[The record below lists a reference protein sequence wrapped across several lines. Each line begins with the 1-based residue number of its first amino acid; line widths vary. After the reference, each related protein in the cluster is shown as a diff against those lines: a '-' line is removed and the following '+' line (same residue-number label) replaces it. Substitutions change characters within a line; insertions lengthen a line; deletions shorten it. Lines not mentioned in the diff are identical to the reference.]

1 MKDKAT
7 DITETEDVTKKKEIK
22 PRSTDGKSSG
32 SKPDKRFEIKELTPS
47 QIVEELDKYIV
58 GQDNAKK
65 SVAIALRNRWRRKN
79 IEESLRE
86 EIMPNNI
93 ILIGPTGVG
102 KTEIARR
109 LARLSNAPFIKVEAS
124 KFTEVGYVGRDVESI
139 IREITDLGVT
149 IVKTEKSAEVQKK
162 AEFLAEE
169 RILDILVPPI
179 KRKPN
184 EAGSAQLGFT
194 STQQEYEQEKEE
206 NFKTREKF
214 REMLFSGQLDERMI
228 EVDISGDSFPV
239 MQILGP
245 IGLED
250 MGVNLQDIFGNM
262 MPKKVKKRKMTV
274 GEAKVIL
281 TQEEANKLIDM
292 ESVVKEAVTRV
303 QEYGIVFLDEIDKIA
318 GGDSKSQGG
327 PDVSR
332 EGVQRDL
339 LPIVEGSNVTTKYGM
354 VKTDHI
360 LFIAS
365 GAFHQSKPSDLIPE
379 LQGRFP
385 IRVELNSLS
394 EEDFVKILT
403 QPQNALLKQ
412 YVALLKSEG
421 LELDFDEESIKEIAK
436 IAAEVN
442 EQVENIGARRLHT
455 ILTTLLED
463 ILFDAPDKLKKKKM
477 VVTKEIVEDRLRDI
491 VKNRDLSRY
500 IL

>member
-1 MKDKAT
+1 MKDETAGMNGKEEKPVEKARKGNVKKSKQSK
-7 DITETEDVTKKKEIK
+7 DVLYA
-22 PRSTDGKSSG
+22 
-32 SKPDKRFEIKELTPS
+32 IKELTPS
-47 QIVEELDKYIV
+47 QIVEELDKYII

-65 SVAIALRNRWRRKN
+65 SVAIALRNRWRRKYVQDN
-79 IEESLRE
+79 IRE

-139 IREITDLGVT
+139 IRELTDLAVT
-149 IVKTEKSAEVQKK
+149 VVKAEKNAEVQKK

-169 RILDILVPPI
+169 RILDILVPPV
-179 KRKPN
+179 KRRGGGA
-184 EAGSAQLGFT
+184 EDASQGQFGFSAQ
-194 STQQEYEQEKEE
+194 SEMEKEKE
-206 NFKTREKF
+206 DNFKTREKF
-214 REMLFSGQLDERMI
+214 REMLASGELDSRVI
-228 EVDISGDSFPV
+228 EVDVSSDNFPV
-239 MQILGP
+239 MQVLGP

-250 MGVNLQDIFGNM
+250 MGVNLQDIFGNL
-262 MPKKVKKRKMTV
+262 MPKKMKKRKMTV
-274 GEAKVIL
+274 AEAKVAL
-281 TQEEANKLIDM
+281 TLEESNKLIDM
-292 ESVVKEAVTRV
+292 DAVIKDAISRV

-318 GGDSKSQGG
+318 GGDSKTQG

-360 LFIAS
+360 LFIGS

-385 IRVELNSLS
+385 IRVELNSLT
-394 EEDFVKILT
+394 EDDFVKILT
-403 QPQNALLKQ
+403 QPENALIKQ
-412 YVALLKSEG
+412 YTALIKSEG
-421 LELDFDEESIKEIAK
+421 IDIEFDNDSIKEIAR

-463 ILFDAPDKLKKKKM
+463 ILFDAPDRIKERDLAITKDIVSDKLK
-477 VVTKEIVEDRLRDI
+477 EI

>member
-1 MKDKAT
+1 MSDN
-7 DITETEDVTKKKEIK
+7 ITEIKDELEEKTGTNGKPESRKSKTKKEIK
-22 PRSTDGKSSG
+22 Q
-32 SKPDKRFEIKELTPS
+32 EHKELTPS
-47 QIVEELDKYIV
+47 EIVAELDKYII

-65 SVAIALRNRWRRKN
+65 SVAIALRNRWRRKQ
-79 IEESLRE
+79 IQDSLRE

-109 LARLSNAPFIKVEAS
+109 LAKLSNAPFIKVEAS

-139 IREITDLGVT
+139 VRELTDLGVT
-149 IVKTEKSAEVQKK
+149 MVKAEKSAEVQKK
-162 AEFLAEE
+162 AEYLAEE
-169 RILDILVPPI
+169 RILDILLPPV
-179 KRKPN
+179 KKKHEEP
-184 EAGSAQLGFT
+184 AQQATLGFSAAQSLET
-194 STQQEYEQEKEE
+194 ADKEE

-214 REMLFSGQLDERMI
+214 REKLQSGELDERVI
-228 EVDISGDSFPV
+228 EVDISGDGMPMMQV
-239 MQILGP
+239 MGP
-245 IGLED
+245 IGLD
-250 MGVNLQDIFGNM
+250 DLGVNLQDLFSSV
-262 MPKKVKKRKMTV
+262 MPKKMKKRKMTV
-274 GEAKVIL
+274 KEARVIL
-281 TQEEANKLIDM
+281 TAEEANKLIDM
-292 ESVVKEAVTRV
+292 DSVTKEAISRV
-303 QEYGIVFLDEIDKIA
+303 QEYGIVFIDEIDKIA
-318 GGDSKSQGG
+318 GGDSKGGHG

-339 LPIVEGSNVTTKYGM
+339 LPIVEGSSVTTKYGM
-354 VKTDHI
+354 VRTDHV

-365 GAFHQSKPSDLIPE
+365 GAFHVAKPSDLIPE

-412 YVALLKSEG
+412 YIALLKAEG
-421 LELDFDEESIKEIAK
+421 VELEFDDEGINEIAK

-455 ILTTLLED
+455 ILSTLLEE
-463 ILFDAPDKLKKKKM
+463 ILFNTPDKTKEKKLTITKNIVQDKLK
-477 VVTKEIVEDRLRDI
+477 DI